1 MTAPHAFELT
11 GLDGICFG
19 SAKESEDVLEVGMQV
34 IRLREPCYVQQRDG
48 DVKHLPVELC
58 RKLFG
63 WESACQSLEIFIH
76 HEIPNVEFYAVV
88 EVQEEGI
95 TLASTGK
102 LGIHHYFIPW
112 SNIVAVHGHI
122 AT

>member
-1 MTAPHAFELT
+1 MQEP
-11 GLDGICFG
+11 
-19 SAKESEDVLEVGMQV
+19 ESDVG
-34 IRLREPCYVQQRDG
+34 
-48 DVKHLPVELC
+48 HLPVELC
-58 RKLFG
+58 RKMFG
-63 WESACQSLEIFIH
+63 WDSACQSLEIFIQ

-88 EVQEEGI
+88 EVQDEGI

-112 SNIVAVHGHI
+112 SNIIAIHGHI